1 MHRFPHTRISLAL
14 ALCRMKEGSYI
25 LGLRVPARPASS
37 RSSACV
43 ICTARNGRPPPLVA
57 TTVHSCED
65 DNNEC
70 AVDNGGC
77 AHICDEVIGGPSVC
91 RCLAGYTT
99 PDGGR
104 TCVGS
109 GVCSGDF
116 PHEINGKMCVG
127 IVLNKVRGAAANN
140 VCSNIGGVPV
150 TVDTVGFAQQLAAIA
165 RASVWVGLSGAAT
178 EGTYV
183 WADGTPYVYDEDIW
197 GGKLPA
203 SSTRAN
209 QAAIGYDAIL
219 SMGSTR
225 YKKDTA
231 CAIPIPNDPA
241 CAASPCGRGHCV
253 NGEAGTFTCDCTDT
267 GFEGSTCDTDILE
280 CSTNNGGCSHICNE
294 VAGGAPTCSCPDNG
308 PLEAD
313 GQACIVC
320 AAGFSLSNTNECVAD
335 DCTGSSPCQNGG
347 ACTGDAPTATCDCSG
362 TGYEG
367 PDCSEDVP

>member
-1 MHRFPHTRISLAL
+1 ML
-14 ALCRMKEGSYI
+14 
-25 LGLRVPARPASS
+25 
-37 RSSACV
+37 
-43 ICTARNGRPPPLVA
+43 LV
-57 TTVHSCED
+57 H
-65 DNNEC
+65 
-70 AVDNGGC
+70 
-77 AHICDEVIGGPSVC
+77 
-91 RCLAGYTT
+91 L
-99 PDGGR
+99 
-104 TCVGS
+104 
-109 GVCSGDF
+109 
-116 PHEINGKMCVG
+116 
-127 IVLNKVRGAAANN
+127 
-140 VCSNIGGVPV
+140 
-150 TVDTVGFAQQLAAIA
+150 Q
-165 RASVWVGLSGAAT
+165 RASVWVGLSDAAT

-183 WADGTPYVYDEDIW
+183 WADGTPYVYDEALW
-197 GGKLPA
+197 GGKLPYA
-203 SSTRAN
+203 STRAN
-209 QAAIGYDAIL
+209 QAAIGHDAIL

-367 PDCSEDVP
+367 PDCSEDVLECAVNNGGCAPAAVCHEVVGGAPFCVCGPGKRWNVEHTACVDSLCTDPDLPYEINGRWCARTAKYYSEVTSWGTMNIDCRRSPSTQTMPYGTVGDFLSVRSYFVRVPVAA